1 MRNIP
6 RAVVALAAAVYSKNG
21 HKPAHLTF
29 LGQAIFPT
37 ATTFQGTTV
46 GGLSSITYDKKR
58 GVFYSL
64 SDDQGQLQPAR
75 FYTLKV
81 NLSDGHLDNG
91 DVEFTGVTTL
101 LAPDGNPYPVRAWI
115 RRD

>member
-1 MRNIP
+1 V
-6 RAVVALAAAVYSKNG
+6 AVAAGLSAAAYSKNG

-46 GGLSSITYDKKR
+46 GGLSEYHLRQEER
-58 GVFYSL
+58 GL
-64 SDDQGQLQPAR
+64 LQPLGTDQGQLQPAR
-75 FYTLKV
+75 FYTLTV

-91 DVEFTGVTTL
+91 DVNFTGVTTL
-101 LAPDGNPYPVRAWI
+101 LAPDGKPVPGREPGS
-115 RRD
+115 RRG